1 MRMLYRVPGKERLH
15 GILCDYCLVPD
26 TAQAISEAAAQGW
39 RMSPALALEATQ
51 AVSVAVQPDEAPRK
65 SEREELVDLAES
77 LGIKV
82 DGRWSLARLRTEID
96 KKDGDE

>member
-26 TAQAISEAAAQGW
+26 TAQAIAEAEVQGW

-51 AVSVAVQPDEAPRK
+51 SGKPAEIEPPRK
-65 SEREELVDLAES
+65 SEREELIDLAES

-82 DGRWSLARLRTEID
+82 DGRWSIARLRTEID